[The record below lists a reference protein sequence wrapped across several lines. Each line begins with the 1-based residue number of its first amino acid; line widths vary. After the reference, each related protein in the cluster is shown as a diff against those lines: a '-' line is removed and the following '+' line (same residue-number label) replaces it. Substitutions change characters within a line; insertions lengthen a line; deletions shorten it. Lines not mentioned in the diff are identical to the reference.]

1 MSDGLEYDESYR
13 EYLRPGD
20 LRTAEDVYRWMCSP
34 VGKRLADHRM
44 WLLAKGEYTFMD
56 HYCED
61 YVMLRERLDRER
73 RQACR
78 RAALEHWRRFSDVA
92 REFRGPWARVLT
104 GLAFCAPIT
113 WRTGTAVHRDLAL
126 ALYFRA
132 EARRQ

>member
-1 MSDGLEYDESYR
+1 MSIDEGYR

-20 LRTAEDVYRWMCSP
+20 LRTADDVLSW
-34 VGKRLADHRM
+34 
-44 WLLAKGEYTFMD
+44 
-56 HYCED
+56 
-61 YVMLRERLDRER
+61 LRERAIAADECFVSRAATLDEAHADLAARLDRER

-92 REFRGPWARVLT
+92 SEFRGPLARVLT